1 MNKKLILGAVS
12 LLLLTVSCSND
23 DNNVTEDGKVN
34 TTKAIEFKVDF
45 LDYNTDQK
53 VSGTRSELY
62 TPTKEAYVNLGN
74 GIMAQ
79 VTIKQ
84 DTITSKTSEATT
96 RALSNDTYTMLAYD
110 QATHTFKGEVTG
122 TVTGGVFT
130 ATSTNKAIVLQPG
143 LYDFVLY
150 NSKVTR
156 NGNNLSVSRANAG
169 TAMIGRTSYYYVM
182 STPQKQEVT
191 FQMKH
196 AAARVRFQYQT
207 DAPISSSFATIE
219 SVNSTDVPNTAIY
232 DAAMDT
238 WSNGNGAAVSN
249 YFSMPASTGLA
260 YAESLYYS
268 DGTQYLYFLP
278 STPMEKLKLKNITAT
293 IYNSSTNGVELTLN
307 PLYDFFT
314 HSNVKMEANKSY
326 VVHIT
331 FHPNFLYLM
340 SDGSIGS
347 YTETTFGGGSKTPIA
362 LVISRGD
369 RLAMGLKPLGAYK
382 HWGNPMRWSQQ
393 SNFNI
398 LYSLGGGFADGYD
411 LTWNPAQSVDGTVKG
426 SDPNCEAFY
435 DAGQYGTTLANE
447 LAAQGKTL
455 APSIA
460 AKKWFLPNV
469 KQLSKVITNIGFGDG
484 GSLFMNYNIQ
494 AGWYPFIVGDA
505 FSRVGGQF
513 SMPDGIWTSDENS
526 YTDAIRLHHATFGG
540 YGGTPATVE
549 FEHIGKA
556 YGGQVYPFV
565 HY

>member
-1 MNKKLILGAVS
+1 M
-12 LLLLTVSCSND
+12 SCSND

-34 TTKAIEFKVDF
+34 TAKAIEFKVDF
-45 LDYNTDQK
+45 SDYDTDQK

-84 DTITSKTSEATT
+84 DTKTSKTSEATT

-130 ATSTNKAIVLQPG
+130 ATSTNKDIILAPG
-143 LYDFVLY
+143 SYDFVLY

-156 NGNNLSVSRANAG
+156 SGNNLSVSRANAG
-169 TAMIGRTSYYYVM
+169 TAMVGRTSYYVTH
-182 STPQKQEVT
+182 TPQKQKVT

-196 AAARVRFQYQT
+196 AAARVRFQYMA
-207 DAPISSSFATIE
+207 DAVISSSSATIE

-232 DAAMDT
+232 DAAMGT
-238 WSNGNGAAVSN
+238 WSNGNGAAVSDH
-249 YFSMPASTGLA
+249 FSMPASTGLA

-278 STPMEKLKLKNITAT
+278 STPMEKLKLKNINAI
-293 IYNSSTNGVELTLN
+293 IYNISASGVELTLN
-307 PLYDFFT
+307 PLYDFLT

-326 VVHIT
+326 VVVIT

-382 HWGNPMRWSQQ
+382 HWGNSMRWHQQ
-393 SNFNI
+393 SNS
-398 LYSLGGGFADGYD
+398 SLLFFLSGGFADGYD
-411 LTWNPAQSVDGTVKG
+411 LTWDPAQSVDGTVKG

-484 GSLFMNYNIQ
+484 MTLIVNYNTQ
-494 AGWYPFIVGDA
+494 VGWYRFIVSNALG
-505 FSRVGGQF
+505 RVGGQLN
-513 SMPDGIWTSDENS
+513 MPDGIWTSDENS
-526 YTDAIRLHHATFGG
+526 YTDAIRLHDAVLGG

-549 FEHIGKA
+549 FEHVGKG

>member
-169 TAMIGRTSYYYVM
+169 TAMIGRTSYYYVT

-307 PLYDFFT
+307 PLYNFFT

>member
-34 TTKAIEFKVDF
+34 TAKAIEFKVDF
-45 LDYNTDQK
+45 SDYDTDQK

-84 DTITSKTSEATT
+84 DTKTSKTSEATT

-130 ATSTNKAIVLQPG
+130 ATSTNKDIILAPG
-143 LYDFVLY
+143 SYDFVLY

-156 NGNNLSVSRANAG
+156 SGNNLSVSRANAG
-169 TAMIGRTSYYYVM
+169 TAMVGRTSYYVTH
-182 STPQKQEVT
+182 TPQKQKVT

-196 AAARVRFQYQT
+196 AAARVRFQYMA
-207 DAPISSSFATIE
+207 DAVISSSSATIE

-232 DAAMDT
+232 DAAMGT
-238 WSNGNGAAVSN
+238 WSNGNGAAVSDH
-249 YFSMPASTGLA
+249 FFMPASTGLA
-260 YAESLYYS
+260 YAEFLYYS
-268 DGTQYLYFLP
+268 NGTQYLYFLP
-278 STPMEKLKLKNITAT
+278 STPMEKLKLKNINAI
-293 IYNSSTNGVELTLN
+293 IYNISASGVELTLN
-307 PLYDFFT
+307 PLYDFLT

-326 VVHIT
+326 VVVIT

-340 SDGSIGS
+340 SDGSIGL

-382 HWGNPMRWSQQ
+382 HWGNSMRWHQQ
-393 SNFNI
+393 SNS
-398 LYSLGGGFADGYD
+398 SLLFFLSGGFADGYD
-411 LTWNPAQSVDGTVKG
+411 LTWDPAQSVDGTVKG

-469 KQLSKVITNIGFGDG
+469 KQLSKVITNIGFGNG
-484 GSLFMNYNIQ
+484 MTLIVNYNTQ
-494 AGWYPFIVGDA
+494 VGWYRFIVSNALG
-505 FSRVGGQF
+505 RVGGQLN
-513 SMPDGIWTSDENS
+513 MPDGIWTSDENS
-526 YTDAIRLHHATFGG
+526 YTDAIRLHDAVLGG

-549 FEHIGKA
+549 FEHVGKG

>member
-34 TTKAIEFKVDF
+34 TAKAIEFKVDF
-45 LDYNTDQK
+45 SDYDTDQK

-84 DTITSKTSEATT
+84 DTKTSKTSEATT

-130 ATSTNKAIVLQPG
+130 ATSTNKAIVLQSG
-143 LYDFVLY
+143 TYDFVLY

-156 NGNNLSVSRANAG
+156 SGNNLSVSRANAG
-169 TAMIGRTSYYYVM
+169 TAMVGRTSYYVTP
-182 STPQKQEVT
+182 TPQKQEVT

-196 AAARVRFQYQT
+196 AAARVRFRYQT
-207 DAPISSSFATIE
+207 DAAISSSSATIE

-232 DAAMDT
+232 DAAMGT
-238 WSNGNGAAVSN
+238 WSNGNGAAVSDH
-249 YFSMPASTGLA
+249 FSMPASTGLA
-260 YAESLYYS
+260 YAESMYNS
-268 DGTQYLYFLP
+268 NGTQYLYFLP
-278 STPMEKLKLKNITAT
+278 STPMEKLKLKYIYAT
-293 IYNSSTNGVELTLN
+293 IYNVSTSGVELTLN

-326 VVHIT
+326 VVIIT

-340 SDGSIGS
+340 SDGSIGL

-362 LVISRGD
+362 LVISRGE
-369 RLAMGLKPLGAYK
+369 RLAMGLKPLGAYT
-382 HWGNPMRWSQQ
+382 HWGSSMKWHQQ
-393 SNFNI
+393 SNSSTI
-398 LYSLGGGFADGYD
+398 YSPGNSFTDGYD
-411 LTWNPAQSVDGTVKG
+411 LTWDPAQSVGGTVKG
-426 SDPNCEAFY
+426 SDPNCKAFY

-447 LAAQGKTL
+447 LTAQGKTL

-469 KQLSKVITNIGFGDG
+469 RQFSEVVTNIGFGDG
-484 GSLFMNYNIQ
+484 TTLLGSYNAQ
-494 AGWYPFIVGDA
+494 AGWYRLIVQDA
-505 FSRVGGQF
+505 LSRVGGQLY
-513 SMPDGIWTSDENS
+513 MPDGIWTSDEYSN
-526 YTDAIRLHHATFGG
+526 TDAVQLYTAVWGG
-540 YGGTPATVE
+540 LGGIPDKVE
-549 FEHIGKA
+549 FRHFGKTF
-556 YGGQVYPFV
+556 GGQVYPFV

>member
-1 MNKKLILGAVS
+1 M
-12 LLLLTVSCSND
+12 
-23 DNNVTEDGKVN
+23 TEDGKVN
-34 TTKAIEFKVDF
+34 TAKAIEFKVDF
-45 LDYNTDQK
+45 SDYDTDQK

-84 DTITSKTSEATT
+84 DTKTSKTSEATT

-130 ATSTNKAIVLQPG
+130 ATSTNKDIILAPG
-143 LYDFVLY
+143 SYDFVLY

-156 NGNNLSVSRANAG
+156 SGNNLSVSRANAG
-169 TAMIGRTSYYYVM
+169 TAMVGRTSYYVTH
-182 STPQKQEVT
+182 TPQKQKVT

-196 AAARVRFQYQT
+196 AAARVRFQYMA
-207 DAPISSSFATIE
+207 DAVISSSSATIE

-232 DAAMDT
+232 DAAMGT
-238 WSNGNGAAVSN
+238 WSNGNGAAVSDH
-249 YFSMPASTGLA
+249 FSMPASTGLA

-278 STPMEKLKLKNITAT
+278 STPMEKLKLKNINAI
-293 IYNSSTNGVELTLN
+293 IYNISASGVELTLN
-307 PLYDFFT
+307 PLYDFLT

-326 VVHIT
+326 VVVIT

-382 HWGNPMRWSQQ
+382 HWGNSMRWHQQ
-393 SNFNI
+393 SNS
-398 LYSLGGGFADGYD
+398 SLLFFLSGGFADGYD
-411 LTWNPAQSVDGTVKG
+411 LTWDPAQSVDGTVKG

-484 GSLFMNYNIQ
+484 MTLIVNYNTQ
-494 AGWYPFIVGDA
+494 VGWYRFIVSNALG
-505 FSRVGGQF
+505 RVGGQLN
-513 SMPDGIWTSDENS
+513 MPDGIWTSDENS
-526 YTDAIRLHHATFGG
+526 YTDAIRLHDAVLGG

-549 FEHIGKA
+549 FEHVGKG

>member
-34 TTKAIEFKVDF
+34 TTKAIKFKVDF

-169 TAMIGRTSYYYVM
+169 TAMIGRTSYYYVT

-340 SDGSIGS
+340 SDDSIGS

>member
-1 MNKKLILGAVS
+1 
-12 LLLLTVSCSND
+12 
-23 DNNVTEDGKVN
+23 
-34 TTKAIEFKVDF
+34 
-45 LDYNTDQK
+45 
-53 VSGTRSELY
+53 
-62 TPTKEAYVNLGN
+62 
-74 GIMAQ
+74 MAQ

-169 TAMIGRTSYYYVM
+169 TAMIGRTSYYYVT

-455 APSIA
+455 APSLA

>member
-169 TAMIGRTSYYYVM
+169 TAMIGRTSYYYVT

-549 FEHIGKA
+549 FEHIGKT

>member
-169 TAMIGRTSYYYVM
+169 TAMIGRTSYYYVT

-398 LYSLGGGFADGYD
+398 LYSLGGGFEDGYD

>member
-34 TTKAIEFKVDF
+34 TAKAIEFKVDF
-45 LDYNTDQK
+45 SDYDTDQK

-84 DTITSKTSEATT
+84 DTKTSKTSEATT

-130 ATSTNKAIVLQPG
+130 ATSTNKDIILAPG
-143 LYDFVLY
+143 SYDFVLY

-156 NGNNLSVSRANAG
+156 SGNNLSVSRANAG
-169 TAMIGRTSYYYVM
+169 TDMVGRTSYYVTH
-182 STPQKQEVT
+182 TPQKQKVT

-196 AAARVRFQYQT
+196 AAARVRFQYMA
-207 DAPISSSFATIE
+207 DAVISSSSATIE

-232 DAAMDT
+232 DAAMGT
-238 WSNGNGAAVSN
+238 WSNGNGAAVSDH
-249 YFSMPASTGLA
+249 FSMPASTGLA

-278 STPMEKLKLKNITAT
+278 STPMEKLKLKNINAI
-293 IYNSSTNGVELTLN
+293 IYNISASGVELTLN
-307 PLYDFFT
+307 PLYDFLT

-326 VVHIT
+326 VVVIT

-382 HWGNPMRWSQQ
+382 HWGNSMRWHQQ
-393 SNFNI
+393 SNS
-398 LYSLGGGFADGYD
+398 SLLFFLSGGFADGYD
-411 LTWNPAQSVDGTVKG
+411 LTWDPAQSVDGTVKG

-469 KQLSKVITNIGFGDG
+469 KQLSKVITNIGFGNG
-484 GSLFMNYNIQ
+484 MTLIVNYNTQ
-494 AGWYPFIVGDA
+494 VGWYRFIVSNALG
-505 FSRVGGQF
+505 RVGGQLN
-513 SMPDGIWTSDENS
+513 MPDGIWTSDENS
-526 YTDAIRLHHATFGG
+526 YTDAIRLHDAVLGG

-549 FEHIGKA
+549 FEHVGKG

>member
-62 TPTKEAYVNLGN
+62 TPTKEAYGNLGN

-169 TAMIGRTSYYYVM
+169 TAMIGRTSYYYVTP
-182 STPQKQEVT
+182 TPQKQKVT

>member
-34 TTKAIEFKVDF
+34 TAKAIEFKVDF
-45 LDYNTDQK
+45 SDYDTDQK

-84 DTITSKTSEATT
+84 DTKTSKTSEATT

-130 ATSTNKAIVLQPG
+130 ATSTNKDIILAPG
-143 LYDFVLY
+143 SYDFVLY

-156 NGNNLSVSRANAG
+156 SGNNLSVSRANAG
-169 TAMIGRTSYYYVM
+169 TAMVGRTSYYVTH
-182 STPQKQEVT
+182 TPQKQKVT

-196 AAARVRFQYQT
+196 AAARVRFQYMA
-207 DAPISSSFATIE
+207 DAVISSSSATIE

-232 DAAMDT
+232 DAAMGT
-238 WSNGNGAAVSN
+238 WSNGNGAAVSDH
-249 YFSMPASTGLA
+249 FSMPASTGLA

-278 STPMEKLKLKNITAT
+278 STPMEKLKLKNINAI
-293 IYNSSTNGVELTLN
+293 IYNISASGVELTLN
-307 PLYDFFT
+307 PLYDFLT

-326 VVHIT
+326 VVVIT

-382 HWGNPMRWSQQ
+382 HWGNSMRWHQQ
-393 SNFNI
+393 SNS
-398 LYSLGGGFADGYD
+398 SLLFFLSGGFADGYD
-411 LTWNPAQSVDGTVKG
+411 LTWDPAQSVDGTVKG

-469 KQLSKVITNIGFGDG
+469 KQLSKVITNIGFGNG
-484 GSLFMNYNIQ
+484 MTLIVNYNTQ
-494 AGWYPFIVGDA
+494 VGWYRFIVSNALG
-505 FSRVGGQF
+505 RVGGQLN
-513 SMPDGIWTSDENS
+513 MPDGIWTSDENS
-526 YTDAIRLHHATFGG
+526 YTDAIRLHDAVLGG

-549 FEHIGKA
+549 FEHVGKG

-565 HY
+565 YY

>member
-34 TTKAIEFKVDF
+34 TAKAIEFKVDF
-45 LDYNTDQK
+45 SDYDTDQK

-84 DTITSKTSEATT
+84 DTKTSKTSEATT

-130 ATSTNKAIVLQPG
+130 ATSTNKDIILAPG
-143 LYDFVLY
+143 SYDFVLY

-156 NGNNLSVSRANAG
+156 SGNNLSVSRANAG
-169 TAMIGRTSYYYVM
+169 TAMVGRTSYYVTH
-182 STPQKQEVT
+182 TPQKQKVT

-196 AAARVRFQYQT
+196 AAARVRFQYMA
-207 DAPISSSFATIE
+207 DAVISSSSATIE

-232 DAAMDT
+232 DAAMGT
-238 WSNGNGAAVSN
+238 WSNGNGAAVSDH
-249 YFSMPASTGLA
+249 FSMPASTGLA

-278 STPMEKLKLKNITAT
+278 STPMEKLKLKNINAI
-293 IYNSSTNGVELTLN
+293 IYKISASGVELTLN
-307 PLYDFFT
+307 PLYDFLT

-326 VVHIT
+326 VVVIT

-382 HWGNPMRWSQQ
+382 HWGNSMRWHQQ
-393 SNFNI
+393 SNS
-398 LYSLGGGFADGYD
+398 SLLFFLSGGFADGYD
-411 LTWNPAQSVDGTVKG
+411 LTWDPAQSVDGTVKG

-484 GSLFMNYNIQ
+484 MTLIVNYNTQ
-494 AGWYPFIVGDA
+494 VGWYRFIVSNALG
-505 FSRVGGQF
+505 RVGGQLN
-513 SMPDGIWTSDENS
+513 MPDGIWTSDENS
-526 YTDAIRLHHATFGG
+526 YTDAIRLHDAVLGG

-549 FEHIGKA
+549 FEHVGKG

>member
-169 TAMIGRTSYYYVM
+169 TAMIGRTSYYYVT

-494 AGWYPFIVGDA
+494 AGWFPFIVGDA

>member
-45 LDYNTDQK
+45 SDYDTDQK
-53 VSGTRSELY
+53 VSGTRSELQ
-62 TPTKEAYVNLGN
+62 TPMKEAYVNLGN

-84 DTITSKTSEATT
+84 DTKTSKTSEATT

-130 ATSTNKAIVLQPG
+130 ATSTNKDIILAPG
-143 LYDFVLY
+143 SYDFVLY

-156 NGNNLSVSRANAG
+156 SGNNLSVSRANAG
-169 TAMIGRTSYYYVM
+169 TAMVGRTSYYVTP
-182 STPQKQEVT
+182 TPQKQKVT

-196 AAARVRFQYQT
+196 AAARVRFQYMT
-207 DAPISSSFATIE
+207 DAAISSSSATIE
-219 SVNSTDVPNTAIY
+219 SVNSTDVPNTAVY

-238 WSNGNGAAVSN
+238 WSNGNGAAVSDH
-249 YFSMPASTGLA
+249 FSMPASIGLA
-260 YAESLYYS
+260 YAEYLYYS
-268 DGTQYLYFLP
+268 NGTQYLYFLP
-278 STPMEKLKLKNITAT
+278 STPMEKLKLKNINAI
-293 IYNSSTNGVELTLN
+293 IYNISASGVELTLN

-326 VVHIT
+326 VVIIT

-382 HWGNPMRWSQQ
+382 HWGNSMRWSQQ
-393 SNFNI
+393 SNSNMLFF
-398 LYSLGGGFADGYD
+398 LSGGFADGYD
-411 LTWNPAQSVDGTVKG
+411 LTWDPAQSVDGTVKG

-455 APSIA
+455 ALSIA

-484 GSLFMNYNIQ
+484 TLLFMDYNTQ
-494 AGWYPFIVGDA
+494 VGWYRSIVQDA
-505 FSRVGGQF
+505 LGRVGGQLN
-513 SMPDGIWTSDENS
+513 MPDGIWTSDENS
-526 YTDAIRLHHATFGG
+526 YTDAIRLHDAVLGG
-540 YGGTPATVE
+540 SGGTPATVE
-549 FEHIGKA
+549 FEHVGKA

>member
-169 TAMIGRTSYYYVM
+169 TAMIGRTSYYYVT

-362 LVISRGD
+362 LVISWGD

>member
-34 TTKAIEFKVDF
+34 TAKAIEFKVDF
-45 LDYNTDQK
+45 SDYDTDQK

-84 DTITSKTSEATT
+84 DTKTSKTSEATT

-169 TAMIGRTSYYYVM
+169 TAMIGRTSYYYVT

-362 LVISRGD
+362 LVISQGD

>member
-84 DTITSKTSEATT
+84 DTKTSKTSEATT

-130 ATSTNKAIVLQPG
+130 ATSTNKDIILAPG
-143 LYDFVLY
+143 SYDFVLY

-156 NGNNLSVSRANAG
+156 SGNNLSVSRANAG
-169 TAMIGRTSYYYVM
+169 TAMVGRTSYYVTH
-182 STPQKQEVT
+182 TPQKQKVT

-196 AAARVRFQYQT
+196 AAARVRFQYMA
-207 DAPISSSFATIE
+207 DAVISSSSATIE

-232 DAAMDT
+232 DAAMGT
-238 WSNGNGAAVSN
+238 WSNGNGAAVSDH
-249 YFSMPASTGLA
+249 FSMPASTGLA

-278 STPMEKLKLKNITAT
+278 STPMEKLKLKNINAI
-293 IYNSSTNGVELTLN
+293 IYNISASGVELTLN
-307 PLYDFFT
+307 PLYDFLT

-326 VVHIT
+326 VVVIT

-382 HWGNPMRWSQQ
+382 HWGNSMRWHQQ
-393 SNFNI
+393 SNS
-398 LYSLGGGFADGYD
+398 SLLFFLSGGFADGYD
-411 LTWNPAQSVDGTVKG
+411 LTWDPAQSVDGTVKG

-469 KQLSKVITNIGFGDG
+469 KQLSKVITNIGFGNG
-484 GSLFMNYNIQ
+484 MTLIVNYNTQ
-494 AGWYPFIVGDA
+494 VGWYRFIVSNALG
-505 FSRVGGQF
+505 RVGGQLN
-513 SMPDGIWTSDENS
+513 MPDGIWTSDENS
-526 YTDAIRLHHATFGG
+526 YTDAIRLHDAVLGG

>member
-34 TTKAIEFKVDF
+34 TAKVIEFKVDF
-45 LDYNTDQK
+45 SDYDTDQK

-84 DTITSKTSEATT
+84 DTKTSKTSEATT

-130 ATSTNKAIVLQPG
+130 ATSTNKDIILAPG
-143 LYDFVLY
+143 SYDFVLY

-156 NGNNLSVSRANAG
+156 SGNNLSVSRANAG
-169 TAMIGRTSYYYVM
+169 TAMVGRTSYYVTH
-182 STPQKQEVT
+182 TPQKQKVT

-196 AAARVRFQYQT
+196 AAARVRFQYMA
-207 DAPISSSFATIE
+207 DAVISSSSATIE

-232 DAAMDT
+232 DAAMGT
-238 WSNGNGAAVSN
+238 WSNGNGAAVSDH
-249 YFSMPASTGLA
+249 FSMPASTGLA

-278 STPMEKLKLKNITAT
+278 STPMEKLKLKNINAI
-293 IYNSSTNGVELTLN
+293 IYNISASGVELTLN
-307 PLYDFFT
+307 PLYDFLT

-326 VVHIT
+326 VVVIT

-382 HWGNPMRWSQQ
+382 HWGNSMRWHQQ
-393 SNFNI
+393 SNS
-398 LYSLGGGFADGYD
+398 SLLFFLSGGFADGYD
-411 LTWNPAQSVDGTVKG
+411 LTWDPAQSVDGTVKG

-469 KQLSKVITNIGFGDG
+469 KQLSKVITNIGFGNG
-484 GSLFMNYNIQ
+484 MTLIVNYNTQ
-494 AGWYPFIVGDA
+494 VGWYRFIVSNALG
-505 FSRVGGQF
+505 RVGGQLN
-513 SMPDGIWTSDENS
+513 MPDGIWTSDENS
-526 YTDAIRLHHATFGG
+526 YTDAIRLHDAVLGG

-549 FEHIGKA
+549 FEHVGKG

>member
-169 TAMIGRTSYYYVM
+169 TAMIGRTSYYYVT

-331 FHPNFLYLM
+331 FHPIFLYLM

>member
-34 TTKAIEFKVDF
+34 TAKAIEFKVDF
-45 LDYNTDQK
+45 SDYDTDQK

-84 DTITSKTSEATT
+84 DTKTSKTSEATT

-130 ATSTNKAIVLQPG
+130 ATSTNKDIILAPG
-143 LYDFVLY
+143 SYDFVLY

-156 NGNNLSVSRANAG
+156 SGNNLSVSRANAG
-169 TAMIGRTSYYYVM
+169 TAMVGRTSYYVTH
-182 STPQKQEVT
+182 TPQKQKVT

-196 AAARVRFQYQT
+196 AAARVRFQYMA
-207 DAPISSSFATIE
+207 DAVISSSSATIE

-232 DAAMDT
+232 DAAMGT
-238 WSNGNGAAVSN
+238 WSNGNGAAVSDH
-249 YFSMPASTGLA
+249 FSMPASTGLA

-278 STPMEKLKLKNITAT
+278 STPMEKLKLKNINAI
-293 IYNSSTNGVELTLN
+293 IYNISASGVELTLN

-326 VVHIT
+326 VVVIT

-382 HWGNPMRWSQQ
+382 HWGNSMRWHQQ
-393 SNFNI
+393 SNS
-398 LYSLGGGFADGYD
+398 SLLFFLSGGFADGYD
-411 LTWNPAQSVDGTVKG
+411 LTWDPAQSVDGTVKG

-469 KQLSKVITNIGFGDG
+469 KQLSKVITNIGFGNG
-484 GSLFMNYNIQ
+484 MTLIVNYNTQ
-494 AGWYPFIVGDA
+494 VGWYRFIVSNALG
-505 FSRVGGQF
+505 RVGGQLN
-513 SMPDGIWTSDENS
+513 MPDGIWTSDENS
-526 YTDAIRLHHATFGG
+526 YTDAIRLHDAVLGG

-549 FEHIGKA
+549 FEHVGKG

>member
-34 TTKAIEFKVDF
+34 TAKAIEFKVDF
-45 LDYNTDQK
+45 SDYDTDQK

-84 DTITSKTSEATT
+84 DTKTSKTSEATT

-130 ATSTNKAIVLQPG
+130 ATSTNKDIILAPG
-143 LYDFVLY
+143 SYDFVLY

-156 NGNNLSVSRANAG
+156 SGNNLSVSRANAG
-169 TAMIGRTSYYYVM
+169 TAMVGRTSYYVTH
-182 STPQKQEVT
+182 TPQKQKVT

-196 AAARVRFQYQT
+196 AAARVRFQYMA
-207 DAPISSSFATIE
+207 DAVISSSSATIE

-232 DAAMDT
+232 DAAMGT
-238 WSNGNGAAVSN
+238 WSNGNGAAVSDH
-249 YFSMPASTGLA
+249 FSMPASTGLA

-278 STPMEKLKLKNITAT
+278 STPMEKLKLKNINAI
-293 IYNSSTNGVELTLN
+293 IYNISASGVELTLN
-307 PLYDFFT
+307 PLYDFLT

-326 VVHIT
+326 VVVIT

-382 HWGNPMRWSQQ
+382 HWGNSMRWHQQ
-393 SNFNI
+393 SNS
-398 LYSLGGGFADGYD
+398 SLLFFLSGGFADGYD
-411 LTWNPAQSVDGTVKG
+411 LTWDPAQSVDGTVKG

-484 GSLFMNYNIQ
+484 MTLIVNYNTQ
-494 AGWYPFIVGDA
+494 VGWYRFIVSNALG
-505 FSRVGGQF
+505 RVGGQLN
-513 SMPDGIWTSDENS
+513 MPDGIWTSDENS
-526 YTDAIRLHHATFGG
+526 YTDAIRLHDAVLGG

-549 FEHIGKA
+549 FEHVGKG

>member
-169 TAMIGRTSYYYVM
+169 TAMIGRTSYYYVT

-307 PLYDFFT
+307 PLYDFFP

>member
-1 MNKKLILGAVS
+1 
-12 LLLLTVSCSND
+12 
-23 DNNVTEDGKVN
+23 
-34 TTKAIEFKVDF
+34 
-45 LDYNTDQK
+45 
-53 VSGTRSELY
+53 
-62 TPTKEAYVNLGN
+62 
-74 GIMAQ
+74 MAQ

-169 TAMIGRTSYYYVM
+169 TAMIGRTSYYYVT

-382 HWGNPMRWSQQ
+382 HWGNPMSWSQQ

>member
-34 TTKAIEFKVDF
+34 TAKAIEFKVDF
-45 LDYNTDQK
+45 SDYDTDKK

-84 DTITSKTSEATT
+84 DTKTSKTSEATT

-130 ATSTNKAIVLQPG
+130 ATSTNKDIILAPG
-143 LYDFVLY
+143 SYDFVLY

-156 NGNNLSVSRANAG
+156 SGNNLSVSRANAG
-169 TAMIGRTSYYYVM
+169 TAMVGRTSYYVTH
-182 STPQKQEVT
+182 TPQKQKVT

-196 AAARVRFQYQT
+196 AAARVRFQYMA
-207 DAPISSSFATIE
+207 DAVISSSSATIE

-232 DAAMDT
+232 DAAMGT
-238 WSNGNGAAVSN
+238 WSNGNGAAVSDH
-249 YFSMPASTGLA
+249 FSMPASTGLA

-278 STPMEKLKLKNITAT
+278 STPMEKLKLKNINAI
-293 IYNSSTNGVELTLN
+293 IYNISASGVELTLN
-307 PLYDFFT
+307 PLYDFLT

-326 VVHIT
+326 VVVIT

-382 HWGNPMRWSQQ
+382 HWGNSMRWHQQ
-393 SNFNI
+393 SNS
-398 LYSLGGGFADGYD
+398 SLLFFLSGGFADGYD
-411 LTWNPAQSVDGTVKG
+411 LTWDPAQSVDGTVKG

-469 KQLSKVITNIGFGDG
+469 KQLSKVITNIGVGNG
-484 GSLFMNYNIQ
+484 MTLIVNYNTQ
-494 AGWYPFIVGDA
+494 VGWYRFIVSNALG
-505 FSRVGGQF
+505 RVGGQLN
-513 SMPDGIWTSDENS
+513 MPDGIWTSDENS
-526 YTDAIRLHHATFGG
+526 YTDAIRLHDAVLGG

-549 FEHIGKA
+549 FEHVGKG

>member
-34 TTKAIEFKVDF
+34 TVKAIEFKVDF
-45 LDYNTDQK
+45 SDYDTDQK

-84 DTITSKTSEATT
+84 DTKTSKTSEATT

-130 ATSTNKAIVLQPG
+130 ATSTNKDIILAPG
-143 LYDFVLY
+143 SYDFVLY

-156 NGNNLSVSRANAG
+156 SGNNLSVSRANAG
-169 TAMIGRTSYYYVM
+169 TAMVGRTSYYVTH
-182 STPQKQEVT
+182 TPQKQKVT

-196 AAARVRFQYQT
+196 AAARVRFQYMA
-207 DAPISSSFATIE
+207 DAVISSSSATIE

-232 DAAMDT
+232 DAAMGT
-238 WSNGNGAAVSN
+238 WSNGNGAAVSDH
-249 YFSMPASTGLA
+249 FSMPASTGLA

-278 STPMEKLKLKNITAT
+278 STPMEKLKLKNINAI
-293 IYNSSTNGVELTLN
+293 IYNISASGVELTLN
-307 PLYDFFT
+307 PLYDFLT

-326 VVHIT
+326 VVVIT

-382 HWGNPMRWSQQ
+382 HWGNSMRWHQQ
-393 SNFNI
+393 SNS
-398 LYSLGGGFADGYD
+398 SLLFFLSGGFADGYD
-411 LTWNPAQSVDGTVKG
+411 LTWDPAQSVDGTVKG

-469 KQLSKVITNIGFGDG
+469 KQLSKVITNIGFGNG
-484 GSLFMNYNIQ
+484 MTLIVNYNTQ
-494 AGWYPFIVGDA
+494 VGWYRFIVSNALG
-505 FSRVGGQF
+505 RVGGQLN
-513 SMPDGIWTSDENS
+513 MPDGIWTSDENS
-526 YTDAIRLHHATFGG
+526 YTDAIRLHDAVLGG

-549 FEHIGKA
+549 FEHVGKG

>member
-12 LLLLTVSCSND
+12 LLLLTVGCSND

-34 TTKAIEFKVDF
+34 TAKAIEFKVDF
-45 LDYNTDQK
+45 SDYDTDQK

-84 DTITSKTSEATT
+84 DTKTSKTSEATT

-130 ATSTNKAIVLQPG
+130 ATSTNKDIILAPG
-143 LYDFVLY
+143 SYDFVLY
-150 NSKVTR
+150 NSRVTR
-156 NGNNLSVSRANAG
+156 SGNNLSVSRANAG
-169 TAMIGRTSYYYVM
+169 TAMVGRTSYYVTP
-182 STPQKQEVT
+182 TPQKQKVT

-207 DAPISSSFATIE
+207 DAAISSSSATIE

-238 WSNGNGAAVSN
+238 WSNGNGAAVSDH
-249 YFSMPASTGLA
+249 FSMPASTGLA
-260 YAESLYYS
+260 YAEPWYYS
-268 DGTQYLYFLP
+268 NGTQYLYFLP
-278 STPMEKLKLKNITAT
+278 STPMEKLKLKNINAI
-293 IYNSSTNGVELTLN
+293 IYNISASGAELTLA

-326 VVHIT
+326 VVIIT

-382 HWGNPMRWSQQ
+382 HWGNSMRWSQQ
-393 SNFNI
+393 SNSNMLFF
-398 LYSLGGGFADGYD
+398 LSGGFADGYD
-411 LTWNPAQSVDGTVKG
+411 LTWDPAQSFDGTVKG

-447 LAAQGKTL
+447 LTAQGKTL

-484 GSLFMNYNIQ
+484 TLLFMDYNTQ
-494 AGWYPFIVGDA
+494 VGWYRNIVQEALG
-505 FSRVGGQF
+505 RVGGEF

-526 YTDAIRLHHATFGG
+526 YTDAIKLHDTGG
-540 YGGTPATVE
+540 GSGGTPATVE
-549 FEHIGKA
+549 FEHVGKA

>member
-1 MNKKLILGAVS
+1 
-12 LLLLTVSCSND
+12 
-23 DNNVTEDGKVN
+23 
-34 TTKAIEFKVDF
+34 
-45 LDYNTDQK
+45 
-53 VSGTRSELY
+53 
-62 TPTKEAYVNLGN
+62 
-74 GIMAQ
+74 
-79 VTIKQ
+79 
-84 DTITSKTSEATT
+84 
-96 RALSNDTYTMLAYD
+96 
-110 QATHTFKGEVTG
+110 
-122 TVTGGVFT
+122 
-130 ATSTNKAIVLQPG
+130 
-143 LYDFVLY
+143 
-150 NSKVTR
+150 
-156 NGNNLSVSRANAG
+156 
-169 TAMIGRTSYYYVM
+169 
-182 STPQKQEVT
+182 
-191 FQMKH
+191 MKH

>member
-169 TAMIGRTSYYYVM
+169 TAMIGRTSYYYVTF
-182 STPQKQEVT
+182 TPQKQEVT

>member
-1 MNKKLILGAVS
+1 
-12 LLLLTVSCSND
+12 
-23 DNNVTEDGKVN
+23 
-34 TTKAIEFKVDF
+34 
-45 LDYNTDQK
+45 
-53 VSGTRSELY
+53 
-62 TPTKEAYVNLGN
+62 
-74 GIMAQ
+74 
-79 VTIKQ
+79 
-84 DTITSKTSEATT
+84 
-96 RALSNDTYTMLAYD
+96 MLAYD

-130 ATSTNKAIVLQPG
+130 ATSTNKDIILAPG
-143 LYDFVLY
+143 SYDFVLY

-156 NGNNLSVSRANAG
+156 SGNNLSVSRANAG
-169 TAMIGRTSYYYVM
+169 TAMVGRTSYYVTH
-182 STPQKQEVT
+182 TPQKQKVT

-196 AAARVRFQYQT
+196 AAARVRFQYMA
-207 DAPISSSFATIE
+207 DAVISSSSATIE

-232 DAAMDT
+232 DAAMGT
-238 WSNGNGAAVSN
+238 WSNGNGAAVSDH
-249 YFSMPASTGLA
+249 FSMPASTGLA

-278 STPMEKLKLKNITAT
+278 STPMEKLKLKNINAI
-293 IYNSSTNGVELTLN
+293 IYNISASGVELTLN
-307 PLYDFFT
+307 PLYDFLT

-326 VVHIT
+326 VVVIT

-382 HWGNPMRWSQQ
+382 HWGNSMRWHQQ
-393 SNFNI
+393 SNS
-398 LYSLGGGFADGYD
+398 SLLFFLSGGFADGYD
-411 LTWNPAQSVDGTVKG
+411 LTWDPAQSVDGTVKG

-469 KQLSKVITNIGFGDG
+469 KQLSKVITNIGFGNG
-484 GSLFMNYNIQ
+484 MTLIVNYNTQ
-494 AGWYPFIVGDA
+494 VGWYRFIVSNALG
-505 FSRVGGQF
+505 RVGGQLN
-513 SMPDGIWTSDENS
+513 MPDGIWTSDENS
-526 YTDAIRLHHATFGG
+526 YTDAIRLHDAVLGG

-549 FEHIGKA
+549 FEHVGKG

>member
-62 TPTKEAYVNLGN
+62 TPTKEAYGNLGN

-169 TAMIGRTSYYYVM
+169 TAMIGRTSYYYVT

>member
-169 TAMIGRTSYYYVM
+169 TAMIGRTSYYYVT

-494 AGWYPFIVGDA
+494 VGWYPFIVGDA

>member
-169 TAMIGRTSYYYVM
+169 TAMIGRTSYYYVT

-513 SMPDGIWTSDENS
+513 GMPDGIWTSDENS

>member
-169 TAMIGRTSYYYVM
+169 TAMIGRTSYYYVT

-382 HWGNPMRWSQQ
+382 HRGNPMRWSQQ

>member
-53 VSGTRSELY
+53 VSGTRSELC

-169 TAMIGRTSYYYVM
+169 TAMIGRTSYYYVT

>member
-169 TAMIGRTSYYYVM
+169 TAMIGRTSYYYVT

-435 DAGQYGTTLANE
+435 DASQYGTTLANE

>member
-34 TTKAIEFKVDF
+34 TAKAIEFKVDF
-45 LDYNTDQK
+45 SDYDTDQK

-62 TPTKEAYVNLGN
+62 TPTKEAYINLGN

-84 DTITSKTSEATT
+84 DTKTSKTSEATT

-130 ATSTNKAIVLQPG
+130 ATSTNKDIILAPG
-143 LYDFVLY
+143 SYDFVLY

-156 NGNNLSVSRANAG
+156 SGNNLSVSRANAG
-169 TAMIGRTSYYYVM
+169 TAMVGRTSYYVTH
-182 STPQKQEVT
+182 TPQKQKVT

-196 AAARVRFQYQT
+196 AAARVRFQYMA
-207 DAPISSSFATIE
+207 DAVISSSSATIE

-232 DAAMDT
+232 DAAMGT
-238 WSNGNGAAVSN
+238 WSNGNGAAVSDH
-249 YFSMPASTGLA
+249 FSMPASTGLA

-278 STPMEKLKLKNITAT
+278 STPMEKLKLKNINAI
-293 IYNSSTNGVELTLN
+293 IYNISASGVELTLN
-307 PLYDFFT
+307 PLYDFLT

-326 VVHIT
+326 VVVIT

-382 HWGNPMRWSQQ
+382 HWGNSMRWHQQ
-393 SNFNI
+393 SNS
-398 LYSLGGGFADGYD
+398 SLLFFLSGGFADGYD
-411 LTWNPAQSVDGTVKG
+411 LTWDPAQSVDGTVKG

-469 KQLSKVITNIGFGDG
+469 KQLSKVITNIGFGNG
-484 GSLFMNYNIQ
+484 MTLIVNYNTQ
-494 AGWYPFIVGDA
+494 VGWYRFIVSNALG
-505 FSRVGGQF
+505 RVGGQLN
-513 SMPDGIWTSDENS
+513 MPDGIWTSDENS
-526 YTDAIRLHHATFGG
+526 YTDAIRLHDAVLGG

-549 FEHIGKA
+549 FEHVGKG

>member
-1 MNKKLILGAVS
+1 MNKKLI
-12 LLLLTVSCSND
+12 LTVSCSND

-169 TAMIGRTSYYYVM
+169 TAMIGRTSYYYVT

-484 GSLFMNYNIQ
+484 GSLFMYYNIQ

>member
-169 TAMIGRTSYYYVM
+169 TAMIGRTSYYYVT

-484 GSLFMNYNIQ
+484 GSLFMNYSIQ